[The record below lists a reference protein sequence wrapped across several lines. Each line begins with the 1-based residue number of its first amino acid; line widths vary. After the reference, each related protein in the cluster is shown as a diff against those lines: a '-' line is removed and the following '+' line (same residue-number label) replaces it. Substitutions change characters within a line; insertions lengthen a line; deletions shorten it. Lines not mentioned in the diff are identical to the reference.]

1 MSTPIGSTRVVAVI
15 GSPIRHSLSP
25 VLLNAAF
32 GAAGLDWI
40 DVALEVAPGDAA
52 RALDGMRALGIA
64 GFSVTTP
71 HKEAVARLCDH
82 LSPDAELLGAVNCV
96 HNIDG
101 VLTGHTTDGDGFV
114 SSLAADGID
123 PSGRA
128 CVVVGAGGAARS
140 IVLSLVRAGASSVV
154 VANRTLATAE
164 RLVSLVGG
172 TSSACWLADASPVLS
187 AADLIVNA
195 TSVGMGST
203 ADAHVPF
210 DPSLVHDG
218 QMVVDIVYRPLE
230 TPLLRLAAERGARAV
245 NGVPMLAHQAA
256 RQFEIWTGIAAPID
270 AMLEAVA
277 PHLRN
282 R

>member
-1 MSTPIGSTRVVAVI
+1 MSAPTGSTRLVAVI

-32 GAAGLDWI
+32 VAAELDWI

-52 RALDGMRALGIA
+52 PALDGMRALGII
-64 GFSVTTP
+64 GLSVTTP
-71 HKEAVARLCDH
+71 HKEAVATLCDR

-96 HNIDG
+96 HNVDG

-114 SSLAADGID
+114 SSLVADGFD

-140 IVLSLVRAGASSVV
+140 IVLSLVRSGATSVV
-154 VANRTLATAE
+154 VANRTVATAE

-172 TSSACWLADASPVLS
+172 TSSACSLADAAPSIA
-187 AADLIVNA
+187 AADLVVNA

-203 ADAHVPF
+203 SDAEVPF
-210 DPSLVHDG
+210 DPSLAHDG

-230 TPLLRLAAERGARAV
+230 TPLLRLAADRGAQTV
-245 NGVPMLAHQAA
+245 TGVPLLAPRAA
-256 RQFEIWTGIAAPID
+256 RPVAIWTGATAPVD
-270 AMLEAVA
+270 AMLAAVA

-282 R
+282 S

>member
-172 TSSACWLADASPVLS
+172 TSSACSLADASPVLS

-195 TSVGMGST
+195 TSVGMDST
-203 ADAHVPF
+203 ADADVPF

-282 R
+282 H